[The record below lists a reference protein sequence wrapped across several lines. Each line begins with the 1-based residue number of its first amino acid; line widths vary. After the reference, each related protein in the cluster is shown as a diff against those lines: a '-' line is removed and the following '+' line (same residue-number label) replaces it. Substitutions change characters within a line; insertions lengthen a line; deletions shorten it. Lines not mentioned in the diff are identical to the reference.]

1 MTVARYRLIDRLPVP
16 QLAALTRTWPDV
28 LAAIA
33 RETPLDEGVTVEW
46 ELPAEID
53 RLMRVRPGVVRGE
66 RVA

>member
-16 QLAALTRTWPDV
+16 ALAALSRTWPDV

-33 RETPLDEGVTVEW
+33 RDTPADGGVPCW
-46 ELPAEID
+46 ERPAEVERI
-53 RLMRVRPGVVRGE
+53 MRVRPGLVRGE